1 MNSHWKT
8 EELSQSVIENVRG
21 AIPSAETQIEVLL
34 KIVSI
39 WNPEVKNVV
48 DLGCGD
54 GILGRFIQSIFPS
67 INLFCLDFSN
77 AMLEAAQKSMR
88 HLDSVHFIKSDFSTS
103 AWKDPLNLYDGFD
116 LIVSGFSIHHQS
128 DKRKREIY
136 KEIYDLLNPNGI
148 FLNLEHVSSA
158 TKEVGLIFDDYFI
171 DKLHSFHSKTDPD
184 ADRQEI
190 ADNYYNRPD
199 KVENILTPVNTQCD
213 WLRAIGYQDVDCFF
227 KIFELAL
234 FGGRK
239 TY

>member
-1 MNSHWKT
+1 MNSQWKA
-8 EELSQSVIENVRG
+8 EKLSLSLLENVRG

-39 WNPEVKNVV
+39 WNPEIKNVI
-48 DLGCGD
+48 DLGCGN
-54 GILGRFIQSIFPS
+54 GILGRFIQSKFPS
-67 INLFCLDFSN
+67 INLFCLDFSD

-88 HLDSVHFIKSDFSTS
+88 RLDSVHFIKSDFSTS

-128 DKRKREIY
+128 DKRKREIHG
-136 KEIYDLLNPNGI
+136 EIYELLNPNGI

-171 DKLHSFHSKTDPD
+171 DKLYSFHSKTDPD
-184 ADRQEI
+184 ADRKKI

-199 KVENILTPVNTQCD
+199 KVENI
-213 WLRAIGYQDVDCFF
+213 
-227 KIFELAL
+227 
-234 FGGRK
+234 
-239 TY
+239 

>member
-1 MNSHWKT
+1 MNSQWKT
-8 EELSQSVIENVRG
+8 EELSLSFLENVRG

-39 WNPEVKNVV
+39 WNPEIKNVI

-54 GILGRFIQSIFPS
+54 GILGRFIQSVFPS
-67 INLFCLDFSN
+67 INLFCLDFSD
-77 AMLEAAQKSMR
+77 AMLNAAQKSMR

-103 AWKDPLNLYDGFD
+103 AWKDALNRYDGFD
-116 LIVSGFSIHHQS
+116 LIVSGFSIHHQP

-136 KEIYDLLNPNGI
+136 GEIYDLLNPNGI

-158 TKEVGLIFDDYFI
+158 TKGVGLIFDDYFI
-171 DKLHSFHSKTDPD
+171 DKLHSFHSRTDPD
-184 ADRQEI
+184 TDRQEI

-199 KVENILTPVNTQCD
+199 KVENILASVNTQCE

-239 TY
+239 TS